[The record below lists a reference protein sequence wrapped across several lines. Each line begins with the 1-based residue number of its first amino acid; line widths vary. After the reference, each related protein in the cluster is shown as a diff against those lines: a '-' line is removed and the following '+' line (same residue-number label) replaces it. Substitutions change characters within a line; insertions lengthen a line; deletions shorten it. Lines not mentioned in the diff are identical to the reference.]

1 MEFIILVGP
10 VASGKSTLAEHY
22 KRYMDTINVGETI
35 ILSSDAL
42 REELFGDI
50 NEQTRNQEL
59 FTELHRRIKQNI
71 DTKNIIV
78 DATNVTVRSRRSLL
92 NCVKKK
98 ECHKVAIVMTT
109 PIEECKERNA
119 KRERVVPEWV
129 IDKQVGQFEIPFF
142 EEGFDDIVFDKL
154 SQAQIANYRVGVP
167 IEKDKLFAEMIGFN
181 QKNSH
186 HLYTLD
192 EHCRR
197 VALELVRPEW
207 HRWDNKPFIRA
218 AWLHDYGKLFTGTPK
233 EDEEGNP
240 TGDYKY
246 YSHMNVGTYKLLSK
260 IYQLGFNTLKEVLE
274 CLFYINYHMEP
285 FFWRE
290 KETNRI
296 KEKTQKKMIDR
307 FGEDK
312 YYNLLLFNLA
322 DRIGSGTDRDEVE
335 NDKRY
340 LKSIWREREE
350 NGGVIKLQNKTT
362 RYHANGKNKYP
373 GKKRNIEIFTE
384 NPNKPK
390 KFKRSASSDFNKR
403 TNFEKAPKTDF
414 ESRGSSY
421 TQKSQNE
428 KFESKTKFGNF
439 DKKKFESKKFD
450 RLNKTPNKKF
460 NENSKQIKN
469 PRYNKQG

>member
-1 MEFIILVGP
+1 
-10 VASGKSTLAEHY
+10 
-22 KRYMDTINVGETI
+22 
-35 ILSSDAL
+35 
-42 REELFGDI
+42 
-50 NEQTRNQEL
+50 
-59 FTELHRRIKQNI
+59 
-71 DTKNIIV
+71 
-78 DATNVTVRSRRSLL
+78 
-92 NCVKKK
+92 
-98 ECHKVAIVMTT
+98 
-109 PIEECKERNA
+109 
-119 KRERVVPEWV
+119 
-129 IDKQVGQFEIPFF
+129 
-142 EEGFDDIVFDKL
+142 
-154 SQAQIANYRVGVP
+154 
-167 IEKDKLFAEMIGFN
+167 
-181 QKNSH
+181 
-186 HLYTLD
+186 
-192 EHCRR
+192 
-197 VALELVRPEW
+197 
-207 HRWDNKPFIRA
+207 
-218 AWLHDYGKLFTGTPK
+218 
-233 EDEEGNP
+233 
-240 TGDYKY
+240 
-246 YSHMNVGTYKLLSK
+246 
-260 IYQLGFNTLKEVLE
+260 
-274 CLFYINYHMEP
+274 
-285 FFWRE
+285 
-290 KETNRI
+290 
-296 KEKTQKKMIDR
+296 MIDR

-350 NGGVIKLQNKTT
+350 NGGIIKLQNKTT

-460 NENSKQIKN
+460 NENSKQIKK